1 MVITFIGFFITMTRG
16 QRKLML
22 PKVRAAAKNPMMRSG
37 LRPEPALPKKVRS
50 TTQLSLVDQARRCKV
65 LFDLV

>member
-1 MVITFIGFFITMTRG
+1 MGFFITMTRG

-37 LRPEPALPKKVRS
+37 LRPEPALPQKSQVNNS
-50 TTQLSLVDQARRCKV
+50 IVFGGPSETLQGAI
-65 LFDLV
+65 